1 MSTDDEI
8 GELKKWENPTM
19 DQLLEVQASIAEAM
33 ERKWFAE
40 YVCHLTV
47 KEEAER
53 LDEEE
58 MKFSCSNT
66 SVS

>member
-1 MSTDDEI
+1 MLTDDEI

-40 YVCHLTV
+40 YVRHLTV

-58 MKFSCSNT
+58 MKF
-66 SVS
+66 

>member
-1 MSTDDEI
+1 MSTDAEI

-53 LDEEE
+53 LDEAE